1 MAGFPRLERA
11 DRARGERARVNCR
24 STPLSL
30 TTHPARAP
38 GSRRGVVFL
47 REVQCHDLVARHDWF
62 SIPPTAP
69 GVS

>member
-11 DRARGERARVNCR
+11 DRARGERARVNRR

-47 REVQCHDLVARHDWF
+47 REVQCLDLVARHDWF
-62 SIPPTAP
+62 IIPPTVHGA
-69 GVS
+69 S

>member
-1 MAGFPRLERA
+1 MARFPRLDPA
-11 DRARGERARVNCR
+11 DRARSERARQNCR
-24 STPLSL
+24 STPFPL

-62 SIPPTAP
+62 SIPPTVP
-69 GVS
+69 GVR